1 MRTDAMSKDEAQ
13 FWRLQRYAHPWPPPW
28 LAHMHNQSNPVVFL
42 DVAVHAL
49 DRFVSSKDA
58 CLAVS
63 GQFFCVSEQFFCVLA
78 VLLYL
83 AMPTPPPLNSTIQ
96 RISTQFSRSI
106 CSVQSFI

>member
-63 GQFFCVSEQFFCVLA
+63 GQLPSRGSSSVFPSSFSVS
-78 VLLYL
+78 
-83 AMPTPPPLNSTIQ
+83 
-96 RISTQFSRSI
+96 
-106 CSVQSFI
+106 